1 MKETFKPMIG
11 WPGYFVSDM
20 GRVLSLKRRE
30 PAILTICKNRT
41 GYAIVE
47 VYHRKKINFLY
58 VAREVLSTFRGYP
71 AEPWLCVAHHL
82 NGDTMDCRLENLEW
96 VICETTEEY
105 DPTKSKRRGVKKPD
119 FTREKMTEAKLKQS
133 RETIQKAIDSR
144 RNTVEMR
151 RLVKKDIPQGRS
163 SDVEVEDISDVYK
176 VMSRIHGE

>member
-1 MKETFKPMIG
+1 
-11 WPGYFVSDM
+11 
-20 GRVLSLKRRE
+20 
-30 PAILTICKNRT
+30 
-41 GYAIVE
+41 
-47 VYHRKKINFLY
+47 
-58 VAREVLSTFRGYP
+58 
-71 AEPWLCVAHHL
+71 
-82 NGDTMDCRLENLEW
+82 MDCRLENLEW